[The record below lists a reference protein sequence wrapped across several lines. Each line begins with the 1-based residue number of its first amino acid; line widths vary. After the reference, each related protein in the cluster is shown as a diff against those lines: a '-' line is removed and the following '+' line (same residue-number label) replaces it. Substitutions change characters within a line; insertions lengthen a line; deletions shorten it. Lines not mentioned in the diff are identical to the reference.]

1 MQVVSQIDLWQQ
13 WRSLFPQA
21 PEDLVKQ
28 VFQEMI
34 AAYSSPERHYHSI
47 AHLVHILATIQ
58 SLQPDNK
65 IAVQLAAWFHDVVY
79 NSQAQ
84 DNEERS
90 ADLAEQALRSLQVE
104 PETITIV
111 RQLILCTKHHQ
122 ANDRDSE
129 ILLDADLA
137 ILGAAPADYQN
148 YAAAIRQEYAWV
160 PDDQYRTGRTQVLE
174 NFLQRDRIFL
184 TSQLFEQLE
193 ASARRNLQAELQF
206 LKKI

>member
-13 WRSLFPQA
+13 WRSLFPEA
-21 PEDLVKQ
+21 PEDPVKQ

-34 AAYSSPERHYHSI
+34 AAYSSPERHYHSV
-47 AHLVHILATIQ
+47 AHLVHILSTIQ
-58 SLQPDNK
+58 SLQPDNA

-79 NSQAQ
+79 NSQAH

-90 ADLAEQALRSLQVE
+90 ADFAEQMLRSLQVD
-104 PETITIV
+104 PETIAIV
-111 RQLILCTKHHQ
+111 CRLILCTKHHQ
-122 ANDRDSE
+122 ADDRDSA

-137 ILGAAPADYQN
+137 ILGAAPADYQT

-174 NFLQRDRIFL
+174 KFLQRDRIFL
-184 TSQLFEQLE
+184 TPLLHAQLE

-206 LKKI
+206 LRKI